1 MRVDRPARVAI
12 IGSGNVTDL
21 YLTGT
26 AMLPSVELAACADL
40 DPERARALAAKGGFR
55 ASTVDEILVDP
66 TIDVVLVLTPP
77 AAHAPVAMAAIAAGK
92 QVYTEKPLA
101 TSRADAQRVLEAAAQ
116 AGVRVGAAPDTFL
129 GGGLQTARALIDEG
143 RIGSPLVATAAVS
156 HTGPERWHLDPR
168 IFYGPGGGPVLDVG
182 PYYVTALVNLLGP
195 VQAVAAVGRGRGSER
210 LVATGPLAGTTVTA
224 EVPTTVI
231 GTLTFESG
239 VIGSLFASFDTAGSR
254 APHLEIHGTAG
265 SLSLGDPNRFDG
277 EVRFRAIGSET
288 WEDVPLR
295 FPSDVERGIG
305 LADMVD
311 AIGSDR
317 AHRASGELAYHVL
330 DVLLALE
337 EATKTGRTETIAS
350 RVERPA
356 PLEAGV
362 TSSRR
367 GS

>member
-1 MRVDRPARVAI
+1 
-12 IGSGNVTDL
+12 
-21 YLTGT
+21 
-26 AMLPSVELAACADL
+26 
-40 DPERARALAAKGGFR
+40 
-55 ASTVDEILVDP
+55 
-66 TIDVVLVLTPP
+66 
-77 AAHAPVAMAAIAAGK
+77 
-92 QVYTEKPLA
+92 
-101 TSRADAQRVLEAAAQ
+101 
-116 AGVRVGAAPDTFL
+116 
-129 GGGLQTARALIDEG
+129 
-143 RIGSPLVATAAVS
+143 
-156 HTGPERWHLDPR
+156 
-168 IFYGPGGGPVLDVG
+168 
-182 PYYVTALVNLLGP
+182 VNLLGP

-254 APHLEIHGTAG
+254 APHFEIHGTAG

-311 AIGSDR
+311 AIRSDR
-317 AHRASGELAYHVL
+317 AHRATGELAYHVL

-337 EATKTGRTETIAS
+337 EATTTGRTQTIAS